1 MLLFTIGAT
10 LLRSLRGV
18 SRPSSELLWLAGGSA
33 VSLGAIDLVH
43 WFNGRLTDVYLLD
56 AAMEFVFVTNA
67 VLGWLAI
74 HRSTTPTV

>member
-1 MLLFTIGAT
+1 
-10 LLRSLRGV
+10 
-18 SRPSSELLWLAGGSA
+18 